1 MLVSNDMN
9 PSNSIYLVAAKI
21 LQILNDESEVK
32 VDLLDL
38 YSRLVKLHKTSMQLY
53 ILALDWLFLLGK
65 IKKNQEGKIDKC
77 F

>member
-1 MLVSNDMN
+1 MLVSNDLN
-9 PSNSIYLVAAKI
+9 PANSIYLVAAKI
-21 LQILNDESEVK
+21 LQVLNDESEDK

-65 IKKNQEGKIDKC
+65 IKRNQEGKIDKC